1 LFTPSRRQLLSL
13 MYSGA
18 VATAGVS
25 LFSSISHATTKITVL
40 NWQGYGTDEA
50 WAVKAFTEKTG
61 IEVVHDY
68 FSSEAEMLTKMRTN
82 PGVYDVVLIN
92 SARNQQAAGESLLAP
107 IDLAKLK
114 NAAGLAPQLREHA
127 NLKTNGK
134 IYGVAWLWGITALAT
149 REGSPKP
156 DSYAA
161 LSDPTYKKVAL
172 FDDAVTGVAI
182 GALLSGQDMNNPKD
196 LAVVTEKLKAIK
208 PNLQSLWSSE
218 DQWNKAFAAKEFD
231 LSVFWSGAS
240 VRSKRNSH
248 LAVEFIV
255 PKEGGIGWLDSL
267 TVPVSSKNPQ
277 AALAFIDY
285 MIDPTFYVEWAT
297 KIGAPAS
304 ANNAAMEKLPADDL
318 NRLIHKPQYLES
330 MTLQSA
336 LPDDRREAFNNLW
349 QEVKAFYAA

>member
-1 LFTPSRRQLLSL
+1 LFTPSRRQLLQVV
-13 MYSGA
+13 SGGA
-18 VATAGVS
+18 AATAGMS
-25 LFSSISHATTKITVL
+25 LFPRIGRAATKITVL

-92 SARNQQAAGESLLAP
+92 SARNQQAAGENLLAP
-107 IDLAKLK
+107 IDFAKLK

-127 NLKTNGK
+127 NLKTAGK
-134 IYGVAWLWGITALAT
+134 IYGVAWVWGITSLAT

-161 LSDPTYKKVAL
+161 LADPKYKKVAL

-182 GALLSGQDMNNPKD
+182 GALLSGQDMNNPKN
-196 LAVVTEKLKAIK
+196 LAIVTEKLKAIK

-240 VRSKRNSH
+240 VRSKRNAH
-248 LAVEFIV
+248 LPVEFIV

-267 TVPVSSKNPQ
+267 TVPASSKNAD
-277 AALAFIDY
+277 AALTFIDY
-285 MIDPTFYVEWAT
+285 MIDPKFYVEWAT
-297 KIGAPAS
+297 KVGAPAS
-304 ANNAAMEKLPADDL
+304 ANNAAMEQLPADDL
-318 NRLIHKPQYLES
+318 NRQIHKPEYLAS